1 MHRLQVSAILGTL
14 LLASSCGP
22 APIEVDS
29 REASEHQLFD
39 TLRLYGVPAYLA
51 EPFGTDLTLTVNE
64 EGHVDT
70 ACIQRYVDEG
80 YCRPLDA
87 RYLKDIRYRPFMRN
101 GTAIAVKVRVA
112 ANLYPI
118 ERKPSKNIPFPLTDL
133 SSLRI
138 ELWRSGCFG
147 SCPSYLVSI
156 DGKGNI
162 VWSGIDYT
170 VLSGRY
176 RAKIPVGEVQR
187 LVDMFAAANFYS
199 LEDEYVARVTDNP
212 SDIIIF
218 SMGGRR
224 KMIIDYVG
232 LAVGMPKSVADLEA
246 AIDATAGTE
255 RWVRGTPET
264 VEILKKQNFNFKSKS
279 AYEML
284 VEAVDRPAFFKAL
297 IAAGVPV
304 TPDRSDGS
312 SRPILSALTAAVS
325 LGDREAFALLM
336 AAGAAKNLPPAEA
349 DELLIAAAKNA
360 DPQLIKTVLALAPDS
375 VFSAAAK
382 VEALKEA
389 SGKHFDKHGA
399 VAILL
404 AAGADPNR
412 LDVKGET
419 VFDWISDPAIAAQI
433 IAAGADLNRK
443 NKSGLIPLLSNH
455 NEETTLYLMKV
466 TKPGI
471 ADPVIAR
478 ALKKRA
484 EQFEFKKVLAQL
496 QRHQRAL
503 AFPR

>member
-1 MHRLQVSAILGTL
+1 
-14 LLASSCGP
+14 
-22 APIEVDS
+22 
-29 REASEHQLFD
+29 
-39 TLRLYGVPAYLA
+39 
-51 EPFGTDLTLTVNE
+51 
-64 EGHVDT
+64 
-70 ACIQRYVDEG
+70 
-80 YCRPLDA
+80 
-87 RYLKDIRYRPFMRN
+87 
-101 GTAIAVKVRVA
+101 
-112 ANLYPI
+112 
-118 ERKPSKNIPFPLTDL
+118 
-133 SSLRI
+133 
-138 ELWRSGCFG
+138 
-147 SCPSYLVSI
+147 
-156 DGKGNI
+156 
-162 VWSGIDYT
+162 
-170 VLSGRY
+170 
-176 RAKIPVGEVQR
+176 
-187 LVDMFAAANFYS
+187 
-199 LEDEYVARVTDNP
+199 
-212 SDIIIF
+212 
-218 SMGGRR
+218 
-224 KMIIDYVG
+224 MIIDYVG

-325 LGDREAFALLM
+325 LGDREAFAILI
-336 AAGAAKNLPPAEA
+336 AEGAAKNLPPAEA
-349 DELLIAAAKNA
+349 DELLLAAAKNA
-360 DPQLIKTVLALAPDS
+360 DPQLIKTVLELAPDS
-375 VFSAAAK
+375 VFSTAAK

-389 SGKHFDKHGA
+389 SGNRFDKHGA

-471 ADPVIAR
+471 ADPLVAR

-496 QRHQRAL
+496 HRHHRTL
-503 AFPR
+503 ASPR